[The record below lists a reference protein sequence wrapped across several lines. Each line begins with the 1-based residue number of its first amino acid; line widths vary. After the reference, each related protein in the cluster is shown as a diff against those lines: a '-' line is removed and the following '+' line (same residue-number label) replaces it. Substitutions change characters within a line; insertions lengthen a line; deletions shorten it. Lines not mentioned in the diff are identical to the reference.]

1 MEKKKQKY
9 NFNEKEEECIDNK
22 NLPVW
27 QSPAYK
33 NSKDKVIEILDSGKY
48 DLKDSDFWILMN
60 KTRTGKVAYTGL
72 IISHNGC
79 LKINEKLDNPVKPN
93 NFTIDKEGYN
103 NSLVIQYVDEDVC
116 EFGEFST
123 NNCKNAYPYAMAY
136 KRCFDRVVLKKSRL
150 AYSGVYSDSEAE
162 EFKNNKEDEM
172 IEQANL
178 LQKLRELVIEN
189 NIDEDA
195 MVQKYKVDTLSD
207 LNISEIKDAIKV
219 IENWKTK
226 KEGK

>member
-1 MEKKKQKY
+1 
-9 NFNEKEEECIDNK
+9 
-22 NLPVW
+22 
-27 QSPAYK
+27 
-33 NSKDKVIEILDSGKY
+33 
-48 DLKDSDFWILMN
+48 
-60 KTRTGKVAYTGL
+60 
-72 IISHNGC
+72 
-79 LKINEKLDNPVKPN
+79 
-93 NFTIDKEGYN
+93 
-103 NSLVIQYVDEDVC
+103 
-116 EFGEFST
+116 
-123 NNCKNAYPYAMAY
+123 MAY

-207 LNISEIKDAIKV
+207 LNTSEIKDAIKV
-219 IENWKTK
+219 IENWKIK